1 MKHDMD
7 FDEVKIGLD
16 STSGYLQDIFSKFFI
31 FSQNSATVKI
41 KDSHY
46 FY

>member
-16 STSGYLQDIFSKFFI
+16 STSGYFQDIFSI
-31 FSQNSATVKI
+31 FLSFLKI
-41 KDSHY
+41 LPQ
-46 FY
+46 